1 MRAAFKTFVP
11 MDRTAEIWQPFT
23 PENISNPYPM
33 YERLRTMDPVHRA
46 QTGEW
51 IITRYE
57 DARNA
62 LRNPQFI
69 AGNRIGNLARIREYG
84 KRSYDLDALK
94 VLDSFVVFL
103 NGADHARI
111 RKFIIEAWGFRQV
124 EQVIS
129 ANLDQLLTNLGG
141 QADLVN
147 AVAKPLPAMTIGRIL
162 GLPPE
167 DFAFLRKL
175 GSTLVK
181 ALDIYL
187 SLKEIIQIDEAAKSF
202 IAYFHNFL
210 NKPGKPGLI
219 RDLAEWNARE
229 KVLSETELL
238 SSCVLLFIAG
248 EETTSSLLGTGM
260 FHLFSRPWLV
270 SKLRDEPSQVGNA
283 VEEFIR
289 FDSPV
294 QILGRFASEN
304 CELGGRSLEAG
315 DTLTICLGSANRDP
329 AQFDQP
335 DQYLLERS
343 NRKHLSFGGGAH
355 YCIGDWLARTQV
367 AMTVEALLDRFEIT
381 LESEP
386 RAWNNNLVI
395 RGLSHLH
402 ARAQRR

>member
-1 MRAAFKTFVP
+1 